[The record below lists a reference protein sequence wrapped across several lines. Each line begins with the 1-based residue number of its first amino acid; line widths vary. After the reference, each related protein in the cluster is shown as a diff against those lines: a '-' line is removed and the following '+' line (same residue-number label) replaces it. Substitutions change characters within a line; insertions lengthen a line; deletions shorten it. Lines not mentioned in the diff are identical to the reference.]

1 MQVGNVT
8 GAAEP
13 SGTKSSIGGTDTLI
27 GRDAFLQ
34 LLLAQLKYCPGPD
47 EPMKSTEYV
56 SQLAQLSKSRTI
68 DQAGRKTRQHSG
80 RVVPVAGH
88 VDRRPYP
95 DVRRRHDFGQVIGA
109 RVTSDGV
116 VAELSSGKTLLVSSG
131 VKVSN

>member
-8 GAAEP
+8 GAVEP

-34 LLLAQLKYCPGPD
+34 LLLAQLKYQD
-47 EPMKSTEYV
+47 PMKPMESTEYV
-56 SQLAQLSKSRTI
+56 SQLAQLSNLEQSIKQGEKLDSILVASSLSQATSIVGRTLTSADGTI
-68 DQAGRKTRQHSG
+68 A
-80 RVVPVAGH
+80 
-88 VDRRPYP
+88 
-95 DVRRRHDFGQVIGA
+95 GQVIGA

>member
-34 LLLAQLKYCPGPD
+34 LLLAQLKYQD
-47 EPMKSTEYV
+47 PMKPMESTEYV
-56 SQLAQLSKSRTI
+56 SQLAQLSNLEQSIKQGEKLDSILAASSLSQATSIVGRTLTSADGTI
-68 DQAGRKTRQHSG
+68 S
-80 RVVPVAGH
+80 
-88 VDRRPYP
+88 
-95 DVRRRHDFGQVIGA
+95 GQVIGA

-116 VAELSSGKTLLVSSG
+116 VADLSSGKTLLVSSG

>member
-34 LLLAQLKYCPGPD
+34 LLLAQLKYQD
-47 EPMKSTEYV
+47 PMKPMESTEYV
-56 SQLAQLSKSRTI
+56 SQLAQLSNLEQSIKQGEKLDSILVASSLSQATSIVGRTLTSADGTI
-68 DQAGRKTRQHSG
+68 S
-80 RVVPVAGH
+80 
-88 VDRRPYP
+88 
-95 DVRRRHDFGQVIGA
+95 GQVIGA